1 MRTDHANLPN
11 KLNALAGPDSPLLEF
26 FGTASYNTAVNDPQ
40 IKAIFQPTQALVDP
54 NSTAR
59 FIGPGNTAY
68 VNALLALSSAVAQ
81 FNQNPE
87 TSGDMLGSAVSTA
100 GIAVQQTAQ
109 PFNVDPQMHTE
120 KTVFALLEAPIHC
133 AVPPPPPPPPGAP
146 AIDVLTA
153 GQIPLSALV
162 QGPGQPGSYPCRSG

>member
-1 MRTDHANLPN
+1 MRTDKDLPN

-40 IKAIFQPTQALVDP
+40 IKSIFQPTQALVDP

-68 VNALLALSSAVAQ
+68 VNALLALSSAVTQ
-81 FNQNPE
+81 FNQNPQ

-109 PFNVDPQMHTE
+109 PFNIDPQGHTE
-120 KTVFALLEAPIHC
+120 KTVLALLEAPIHC
-133 AVPPPPPPPPGAP
+133 AVPPPAAP
-146 AIDVLTA
+146 ASGCAWRHVRTP
-153 GQIPLSALV
+153 GQVPLPTFV
-162 QGPGQPGSYPCRSG
+162 QGAGRPRSNPCRSG